1 MTNNNSPKLPDAYHP
16 NAVERNVTEAQN
28 AALES
33 LGLSDKVQQQGMEA
47 LSTEEAAEVAQA
59 TVERLEAFESNVNMM
74 SE

>member
-16 NAVERNVTEAQN
+16 NAVELHVTEAQN
-28 AALES
+28 AALNS

-59 TVERLEAFESNVNMM
+59 TVERLDAFQSNVNMM